1 VEDIVAAVDR
11 SGYGMDSPAAF
22 CSEDGVMRIE
32 VDERT
37 GAALTVA
44 DALRLQQHLFA
55 EGIR

>member
-1 VEDIVAAVDR
+1 
-11 SGYGMDSPAAF
+11 MDSPAAF